1 MYQMKTSFILSVL
14 FFVCSFKLLAQSP
27 FDFPERS
34 NYSPPGMDQLDAS
47 RNVSYD
53 YQSTKINPLRDH
65 HNFQKS
71 SYVRKLLDEANR
83 ELFSEVQQNKRIRAS
98 RQKFLDHERVF
109 ASAWE
114 NSRTGKISGVS
125 WYSLSDE
132 EKAIHRESFFLFQK
146 NKREKKQDSLY
157 SDNEISLAWTKS
169 PTGQKTGITW
179 KELTEAERKFYR
191 KRYDRFKRQ
200 KLEQDTL
207 LAGSYRPRIEQV
219 EYQKAWNSSR
229 SKVRLGKDW
238 HELGSVEKS
247 KFRKLYAQAKRT
259 EMYDGQLLASK

>member
-1 MYQMKTSFILSVL
+1 MYQMKTAFILSVL
-14 FFVCSFKLLAQSP
+14 FFVYSFKLLAQSP

-83 ELFSEVQQNKRIRAS
+83 QLFSEVQQNKRIRAS

-114 NSRTGKISGVS
+114 NSRTGKISGVT

-146 NKREKKQDSLY
+146 NKREKKQDSFY
-157 SDNEISLAWTKS
+157 SDNEISLAWSKS
-169 PTGQKTGITW
+169 PTGQKRGITW
-179 KELTEAERKFYR
+179 NELTESERKFYR

-200 KLEQDTL
+200 NLEQDTL
-207 LAGSYRPRIEQV
+207 LAGSYRQRIEQV

>member
-1 MYQMKTSFILSVL
+1 MKTSFILSVL
-14 FFVCSFKLLAQSP
+14 FLVCSFKLLAQSP

-53 YQSTKINPLRDH
+53 YQSTKVNPLRDH

-146 NKREKKQDSLY
+146 NKREKKQDSFY
-157 SDNEISLAWTKS
+157 SDNEISLAWFKS
-169 PTGQKTGITW
+169 PTGQKRGITW
-179 KELTEAERKFYR
+179 NELTESERKFYR
-191 KRYDRFKRQ
+191 KRYDRFKLQ
-200 KLEQDTL
+200 NLEQDTL
-207 LAGSYRPRIEQV
+207 FAGSYRPRIEQV
-219 EYQKAWNSSR
+219 EYEEAWNAIAVSMNSD
-229 SKVRLGKDW
+229 KKWKD
-238 HELGSVEKS
+238 LKSLEKS
-247 KFRKLYAQAKRT
+247 KFRKLFSENKSSTYVSS
-259 EMYDGQLLASK
+259 YHLASK